1 MRSRNERE
9 CRDDSINMN
18 DNDYE
23 EEMVWLWT
31 PSLSLILSPSFLPI
45 MNDLILF

>member
-23 EEMVWLWT
+23 EEMAVDTLT
-31 PSLSLILSPSFLPI
+31 LSNTISVFFA
-45 MNDLILF
+45 NYE